1 MLLKTISY
9 FAQLKLCELFLYSKE
24 AKVIP
29 HLQVL
34 LEEAAIA
41 FCSESCCWVIDFGS

>member
-9 FAQLKLCELFLYSKE
+9 FAQLKLRELFLYSKE

-34 LEEAAIA
+34 LEETATA
-41 FCSESCCWVIDFGS
+41 FCSESCC